1 MRAAADSSFLTSRSP
16 RAAFVAVV
24 AATQLWL
31 AHRYFGF
38 LTGDDLEVL
47 EEAFRRMGRIAFS
60 PWEVRNLFV
69 PDVVV
74 APMVWLATRL
84 GVQDIGHIIEIASL
98 PSIALTALTI
108 ILVRRLALQWSGGDE
123 RAATI
128 AMLLFG
134 LHWIPLGFGSTVYPR
149 TLAMACIV
157 GAALL
162 VERMPLLAGAL
173 AGVAFADRFSEIVFL
188 IPLLVAARRGW
199 WRVLVG
205 TAISM
210 SITVG
215 VYDWVTWGSPFS
227 SAIKFAHLT
236 LVEPDFA
243 SRVKYQS
250 PVWYLTNIVRWLAP
264 TLLPLL
270 WIARRRAHWLFLV
283 VPLVALSIVRH
294 KELRYV
300 QAMIPFL
307 AVAAAIGASML
318 WRERR
323 AVAIALVGISL
334 VWNLTG
340 LRFFARKTQPAV
352 MAARWL
358 ATQPV
363 KRVVL
368 SQLWAYGDRL
378 YLGTQID
385 VTDIGSPPQRAAE
398 ELARADAAAVWETDL
413 DSPTLTQSLAT
424 NGFHAVR
431 TFRDGPARAV
441 VVFRR

>member
-1 MRAAADSSFLTSRSP
+1 MSDESVAMRAAADSYRGP
-16 RAAFVAVV
+16 RVAFVAVV

-31 AHRYFGF
+31 AHRYFGCV
-38 LTGDDLEVL
+38 TGDGLEVL
-47 EEAFRRMGRIAFS
+47 EEGFRRVRHIAFS

-84 GVQDIGHIIEIASL
+84 GVQDIGRIIEIASL
-98 PSIALTALTI
+98 PSVALTALTI
-108 ILVRRLALQWSGGDE
+108 VLVRRLALQWSGGDE
-123 RAATI
+123 GAATI

-173 AGVAFADRFSEIVFL
+173 VGLALADRFSEIVFL
-188 IPLLVAARRGW
+188 IPLLMAARRGW

-205 TAISM
+205 AAISI

-215 VYDWVTWGSPFS
+215 LYDWMTWGTPFS

-270 WIARRRAHWLFLV
+270 WIARKRAHWLFLV
-283 VPLVALSIVRH
+283 LPLAALSIVRH

-300 QAMIPFL
+300 QAMVPFL
-307 AVAAAIGASML
+307 AVAAAIGASMV
-318 WRERR
+318 WRRR
-323 AVAIALVGISL
+323 RTVAMALVSISL

-352 MAARWL
+352 MAARSL
-358 ATQPV
+358 ATQPAN
-363 KRVVL
+363 KDGL
-368 SQLWAYGDRL
+368 SQ
-378 YLGTQID
+378 
-385 VTDIGSPPQRAAE
+385 PRA
-398 ELARADAAAVWETDL
+398 
-413 DSPTLTQSLAT
+413 
-424 NGFHAVR
+424 
-431 TFRDGPARAV
+431 
-441 VVFRR
+441 